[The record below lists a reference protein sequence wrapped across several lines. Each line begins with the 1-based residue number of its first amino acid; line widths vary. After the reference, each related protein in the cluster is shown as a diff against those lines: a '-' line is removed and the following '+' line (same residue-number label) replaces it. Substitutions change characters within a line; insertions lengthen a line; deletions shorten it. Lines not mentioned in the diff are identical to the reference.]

1 MDTRRLYALAVVVA
15 AIAGWVYHTSGRQ
28 DSSPLIATGG
38 MDYTAKDIRLLQTGD
53 DGLLQARTT
62 AKALR
67 HYTKGDVTELDQLQ
81 SIWYQ
86 GGLPRATLAADQAVA
101 TQAYQVVKLSGH
113 VHVHQAAAPNREAL
127 FLQTASLTGYP
138 QKRLIETDQP
148 VLMISSQGRMQSQ
161 GMRVDFAQSDYQFH
175 RIRIQYAPSSLRP

>member
-1 MDTRRLYALAVVVA
+1 MDTRLLYVLSITVA
-15 AIAGWVYHTSGRQ
+15 TLSGWVYYSSGRQ
-28 DSSPLIATGG
+28 ASTSLIATGNI
-38 MDYTAKDIRLLQTGD
+38 DYTAKDIHLLQTGD

-67 HYTKGDVTELDQLQ
+67 HYTNDDQTQLDQLQ

-86 GGLPRATLAADQAVA
+86 AGLPRATLAADHAIA
-101 TQAYQVVKLSGH
+101 THAYQTVKLHGH
-113 VHVHQAAAPNREAL
+113 VHVHQAVGLNRESF

-138 QKRLIETDQP
+138 KHRLIETDQP
-148 VLMISSQGRMQSQ
+148 VLMISNQGQMQSQ
-161 GMRVDFAQSDYQFH
+161 GMRVDFAQGDYQFN

>member
-1 MDTRRLYALAVVVA
+1 MDTRLLYVLAVGVA
-15 AIAGWVYHTSGRQ
+15 AIAGWFYHTSGSQ
-28 DSSPLIATGG
+28 DRAPLIATGG
-38 MDYTAKDIRLLQTGD
+38 IDYSAKDIRLLQTGD

-67 HYTKGDVTELDQLQ
+67 HYTTGDVTELDQLH

-86 GGLPRATLAADQAVA
+86 AGLPRATLAADHATA

-138 QKRLIETDQP
+138 QQRLIETDQP
-148 VLMISSQGRMQSQ
+148 VLVISSQGRMQSQ
-161 GMRVDFAQSDYQFH
+161 GMRVDFAQGDYQFS